1 LLSPLFDQYWLQVVL
16 FYVKI
21 SKRIDRDTGQKEELF
36 MADYQK
42 LYALLC
48 GVIDDVIDPLERIP
62 LALQKNSAVHLCRR
76 RNSILILRHI
86 PRRSRKT

>member
-1 LLSPLFDQYWLQVVL
+1 
-16 FYVKI
+16 
-21 SKRIDRDTGQKEELF
+21 

-62 LALQKNSAVHLCRR
+62 LALPYAKNSAVHLCRR

-86 PRRSRKT
+86 PRRSRKP

>member
-1 LLSPLFDQYWLQVVL
+1 
-16 FYVKI
+16 
-21 SKRIDRDTGQKEELF
+21 

-62 LALQKNSAVHLCRR
+62 LALPYAKK
-76 RNSILILRHI
+76 LRHALEQAEELYI
-86 PRRSRKT
+86 DTSA

>member
-1 LLSPLFDQYWLQVVL
+1 
-16 FYVKI
+16 
-21 SKRIDRDTGQKEELF
+21 

-62 LALQKNSAVHLCRR
+62 LALPYAKSSAMRLSRR
-76 RNSILILRHI
+76 RSFILI
-86 PRRSRKT
+86 PRRIPLRSTRT

>member
-1 LLSPLFDQYWLQVVL
+1 
-16 FYVKI
+16 
-21 SKRIDRDTGQKEELF
+21 

-62 LALQKNSAVHLCRR
+62 LALPYANSAVHLCRR

>member
-1 LLSPLFDQYWLQVVL
+1 
-16 FYVKI
+16 
-21 SKRIDRDTGQKEELF
+21 

-62 LALQKNSAVHLCRR
+62 LALPYAKKLRRALVQAEKLYIDTSAYPAEKQENVIVLQREGEQR
-76 RNSILILRHI
+76 
-86 PRRSRKT
+86 

>member
-1 LLSPLFDQYWLQVVL
+1 
-16 FYVKI
+16 
-21 SKRIDRDTGQKEELF
+21 

-62 LALQKNSAVHLCRR
+62 FAKKLRRALVQAEELYIDTSAYPAEKQENVIVLQREGEQR
-76 RNSILILRHI
+76 
-86 PRRSRKT
+86 

>member
-1 LLSPLFDQYWLQVVL
+1 
-16 FYVKI
+16 
-21 SKRIDRDTGQKEELF
+21 

-62 LALQKNSAVHLCRR
+62 LALPYTKK
-76 RNSILILRHI
+76 LRHALEQAEELYI
-86 PRRSRKT
+86 DTSAYSAAEHENVIVLQREGEQR

>member
-1 LLSPLFDQYWLQVVL
+1 
-16 FYVKI
+16 
-21 SKRIDRDTGQKEELF
+21 

-62 LALQKNSAVHLCRR
+62 LALPYAKKLRRALVQAEELCRGKGNSAEPNWFSAFPQPDTWHRWKSVR
-76 RNSILILRHI
+76 
-86 PRRSRKT
+86 